1 MSPRL
6 KCHNYNTMIEV
17 NFYLRNKSLDRTA
30 INAFV
35 SFDGKRLKLPTEIR
49 IETKHW
55 NIPKQRVKE
64 KMEIQNFAELN
75 NNLDRMEALFKS
87 IYNDHRAAGVLLTPL
102 EMKNEF
108 HKSQAAPVN
117 KKIINSFW
125 DFYDKFISV
134 KSKQF
139 SDVRDYDKSLRKHL
153 KNVEELMEK
162 QLSFL
167 ELKNQDGEFIDTW
180 NQYLKFEA
188 VNAKGENGLSPN
200 TIGKQNKNLKV
211 FLNWCFD
218 NGITSVFSIKHF
230 PTIMEDVDNIYLK
243 ESEIDT
249 LLNLEL
255 EDSFEQKIRDLFII
269 GCETGLRYSDFTKLS
284 NENLRGGLLTI
295 SPQKTSKSSNNK
307 IIIPLSERFK
317 TVLSNNNGSIPKIE
331 KLTITIFNKTIR
343 AICLKAKIDESYSLQ
358 REIGGKSTYE
368 VRNRYEDVS
377 SHTCRRTFC
386 TLKFLK
392 GMPAQA
398 IMKFSG
404 HKTERN
410 FLKYLKL
417 DAELTANKYEEFF

>member
-1 MSPRL
+1 
-6 KCHNYNTMIEV
+6 MIEV
-17 NFYLRNKSLDRTA
+17 NFYLRNKSLEQTA

-35 SFDGKRLKLPTEIR
+35 SYDGNRLKLPTGLR

-55 NIPKQRVKE
+55 NGSKQRVKE
-64 KMEIQNFAELN
+64 KMEITNYAELN
-75 NNLDRMEALFKS
+75 NNLDRIESIFKS
-87 IYNDHRAAGVLLTPL
+87 IYNTHRSAGVTLSPL

-108 HKSQAAPVN
+108 QKSKDAPIN

-125 DFYDKFISV
+125 DFFEKFISY

-153 KNVEELMEK
+153 MNVQAIMEK

-167 ELKNQDGEFIDTW
+167 ELKNQDGQFIHTW
-180 NQYLKFEA
+180 NQYLKYEA
-188 VNAKGENGLSPN
+188 VNSKGENGLSPN

-218 NGITSVFSIKHF
+218 NGITSQFSIKHF
-230 PTIMEDVDNIYLK
+230 PTIMEEVDNIYLK
-243 ESEIDT
+243 ETEIDS
-249 LLNLEL
+249 LLKLKL
-255 EDSFEQKIRDLFII
+255 EDSFEQKVRDLFII
-269 GCETGLRYSDFTKLS
+269 GCETGLRYSDFTKLT
-284 NENLRGGLLTI
+284 NENIQGGQLKI
-295 SPQKTSKSSNNK
+295 SPQKTVKSGNNK
-307 IIIPLSERFK
+307 IIIPISERFK
-317 TVLSNNNGSIPKIE
+317 TVLENNSEKIPKIE
-331 KLTITIFNKTIR
+331 KLTITSFNKTIR
-343 AICLKAKIDESYSLQ
+343 SICKKAKIDEPHSVQ
-358 REIGGKSTYE
+358 REISGKFVFE
-368 VRNRYEDVS
+368 VRNRYEEVS